1 MKNKSKK
8 QLTLFRFVSL
18 RAPEKIKPE
27 KQDIQFVFHPDNK
40 TGVFFSSTNKKKKWR
55 DLQEDANNFDAFET
69 EEDVKQVNPQFYE
82 ISEWLAQNK
91 LKASEEEIIGKIKTL
106 NLLDSKTEIKLW
118 DNLFYQV
125 VLQKDFYIKEA
136 IIQMLV
142 LQNLIKHKNKS
153 DQIQQL
159 ANAKVVLPQ
168 KLFDFSDF
176 NDQNSNKQPK
186 KENEI
191 WDSNLEKAKTIEQAR
206 IDVKNIETIIKKLEK
221 IQSNHIVEY
230 QKAYDN
236 EVEKYEKQTKP
247 KIEKYQNDYAKEYRK
262 LYKTLKNHED
272 VKILIEVEQPD
283 IPEFTFDYPLEPDI
297 KSLNKLFDSNTYSLL
312 ADKTDLQNI
321 NSFSELIQELEQQV
335 EELNNAIVDNQQLT
349 EPIIT
354 FGDTAIPARTYNRN
368 AFAFNVCS
376 FLLINKPNKVGI
388 SMNINLP
395 NANMEVSSFIYN
407 LVTTNGT
414 TTDGYYESLK
424 NGNVL
429 TLRKLFND
437 SISTSLNGS
446 IEKLT
451 GEITFSNGQKYTF
464 EVNPFS
470 FTLKPP
476 YGRCFKGQLQAVV
489 DEPVDG
495 NIDDN
500 DNNVF
505 VPNKFGYRQL
515 GIADYKKVVSE
526 ICCYEVG
533 EVAHIENIM
542 AKELRE
548 KVTTKFHQQ
557 QIIETESNEIE
568 TEKVSDTVSTQRF
581 EMQTEISKLLQE
593 QRQFNA
599 NVNVHSSWG
608 TTTLDASAGYASN
621 VSREESNRQAIQQSK
636 ELTERA
642 MERIVSRLK
651 KEKTTKVTDEF
662 TVENAHRF
670 DNTLGNQHVS
680 GVFRFVNAIYLN
692 QIYNY
697 GKRLMYE
704 FMIPQPSKLHRLA
717 MSVKEQAEQLEKP
730 VDPRTLGYTDF
741 TTINKNNYQKLAS
754 DYNTEVEI
762 LKEETINVSRHFLKE
777 DWSNDGRWHKSGEFV
792 IKIPDDY
799 HVESV
804 KGYFDP
810 KNGDHSATWRNMGG
824 KIYIGAKIINIPHRT
839 SFMPIYLNFS
849 NEKIENELSL
859 TLSTWD
865 IASYNFNITIKC
877 KLTEN
882 AYTQWQKET
891 YEAIIKGYEEQ
902 LRIYNEK
909 LEQIKSNGIQ
919 ILDSNP
925 LFYRQI
931 EQNVLRENCISYLLD
946 NQNPNTYKQFGLKM
960 YQDNPS
966 FENYKIKQNQ
976 KMDNYASFAKFM
988 EQAFDWDLMSYRFYP
1003 YYWGNKQDWSE
1014 LYQFETNDAIFR
1026 SFMQAGM
1033 ARVIV
1038 TVKPGFE
1045 DAVMLYMAT
1054 GQIWNGGQ
1062 MPVVGDPLYLSI
1074 VDELAE
1080 QEYTVEETWNTVLPS
1095 QLIALQK
1102 SGVAV
1107 DEKGL
1112 PCGEDCKDF
1121 ASGSLTDNN
1130 NNLGV
1135 EPKQ

>member
-1 MKNKSKK
+1 M
-8 QLTLFRFVSL
+8 
-18 RAPEKIKPE
+18 
-27 KQDIQFVFHPDNK
+27 
-40 TGVFFSSTNKKKKWR
+40 
-55 DLQEDANNFDAFET
+55 
-69 EEDVKQVNPQFYE
+69 
-82 ISEWLAQNK
+82 
-91 LKASEEEIIGKIKTL
+91 
-106 NLLDSKTEIKLW
+106 
-118 DNLFYQV
+118 
-125 VLQKDFYIKEA
+125 
-136 IIQMLV
+136 
-142 LQNLIKHKNKS
+142 
-153 DQIQQL
+153 
-159 ANAKVVLPQ
+159 
-168 KLFDFSDF
+168 
-176 NDQNSNKQPK
+176 
-186 KENEI
+186 
-191 WDSNLEKAKTIEQAR
+191 
-206 IDVKNIETIIKKLEK
+206 
-221 IQSNHIVEY
+221 
-230 QKAYDN
+230 
-236 EVEKYEKQTKP
+236 
-247 KIEKYQNDYAKEYRK
+247 
-262 LYKTLKNHED
+262 
-272 VKILIEVEQPD
+272 
-283 IPEFTFDYPLEPDI
+283 EPDI
-297 KSLNKLFDSNTYSLL
+297 KSLNKLLDSNTYSLL
-312 ADKTDLQNI
+312 ADKTNLQNI

-335 EELNNAIVDNQQLT
+335 EELNNIIVSNQQLT

-354 FGDTAIPARTYNRN
+354 FGDTAIPARTYNGN

-437 SISTSLNGS
+437 TISTSLNGS

-476 YGRCFKGQLQAVV
+476 YGRCFNGQLQAVV

-741 TTINKNNYQKLAS
+741 TTINKSNYQFLVSKYQA
-754 DYNTEVEI
+754 DTREYP
-762 LKEETINVSRHFLKE
+762 KETI
-777 DWSNDGRWHKSGEFV
+777 
-792 IKIPDDY
+792 
-799 HVESV
+799 
-804 KGYFDP
+804 
-810 KNGDHSATWRNMGG
+810 
-824 KIYIGAKIINIPHRT
+824 YINKAFSGAKAHDNELYDGSAEIQIPENYYTKTAKIRLYCKFDNDYSQRHSVGITFSNIRLYANEKRYSLRETDLTGYST
-839 SFMPIYLNFS
+839 SLNLNRETKQLSVSYSIMNYLTFNFS
-849 NEKIENELSL
+849 LSIQCK
-859 TLSTWD
+859 LST
-865 IASYNFNITIKC
+865 
-877 KLTEN
+877 N
-882 AYTQWQKET
+882 AIEEWQKET
-891 YEAIIKGYEEQ
+891 YEAIIKGYKEQ

-931 EQNVLRENCISYLLD
+931 EQNILRENCISYLLD

-1080 QEYTVEETWNTVLPS
+1080 QEYTVEETWNTVLPT

-1107 DEKGL
+1107 DDKGL